1 MQEDPE
7 AATGKVCSRD
17 TGQPDVV
24 SEMCLKRVG
33 RILEADL

>member
-7 AATGKVCSRD
+7 ATTGKVCSRD
-17 TGQPDVV
+17 TGHPGMV

-33 RILEADL
+33 RILEEDL